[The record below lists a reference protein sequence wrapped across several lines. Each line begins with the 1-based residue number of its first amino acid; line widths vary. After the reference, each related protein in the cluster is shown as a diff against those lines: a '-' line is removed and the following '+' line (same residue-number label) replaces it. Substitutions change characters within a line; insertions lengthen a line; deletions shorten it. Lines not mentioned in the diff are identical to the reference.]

1 MATHSSVLAW
11 RIPGTGEPGGLPSM
25 RSHRVAHDWS
35 DLADLLTRSVCVMQE
50 KLQFPWGSAPG
61 GPASTRAPAHSERRL
76 QLPGCIMLP
85 LSPLYFL
92 PGRVLS
98 NSGSASPRKVKD
110 GWSLWAAWEAVGRR
124 LFFSITQNLCWS
136 TAKCTGAR
144 LPRFVVCTGLTSQLG
159 EGSFRHLHR
168 WSRPALVLAISSSLK
183 LSDIAPRAWKRLTI
197 LGFLGVVD
205 CFFQSLY
212 FRGKLEDSRGDF
224 KSDIFTLV
232 IHARFLKDCSYSFVV
247 CFGWAW
253 DFYFRNISTP
263 DCYCALKTEAW
274 RNACI

>member
-1 MATHSSVLAW
+1 MGYTV
-11 RIPGTGEPGGLPSM
+11 M
-25 RSHRVAHDWS
+25 YVSHF
-35 DLADLLTRSVCVMQE
+35 Q
-50 KLQFPWGSAPG
+50 
-61 GPASTRAPAHSERRL
+61 
-76 QLPGCIMLP
+76 
-85 LSPLYFL
+85 YFL
-92 PGRVLS
+92 
-98 NSGSASPRKVKD
+98 
-110 GWSLWAAWEAVGRR
+110 
-124 LFFSITQNLCWS
+124 F
-136 TAKCTGAR
+136 
-144 LPRFVVCTGLTSQLG
+144 
-159 EGSFRHLHR
+159 
-168 WSRPALVLAISSSLK
+168 LK
-183 LSDIAPRAWKRLTI
+183 KNDC
-197 LGFLGVVD
+197 FLGVVD